1 MFIPSILK
9 KVDLPDIFVPVS
21 TIPLSLIET
30 EFDTGLSKRGWI
42 PSLISK
48 ETSFVKLDLH
58 STPLSSFDIQI

>member
-21 TIPLSLIET
+21 TIPLSLIEI
-30 EFDTGLSKRGWI
+30 EFATGLSKRGWI

-48 ETSFVKLDLH
+48 KASFVKLDLH
-58 STPLSSFDIQI
+58 SPLLSSFDTQI